1 MYITF
6 SSITEHQT
14 DYEGEVRGTMPS
26 FVHLHV
32 HTEYSLL
39 DGATRLN
46 QLVERAK
53 EFGMPAVAVT
63 DHGVMYAAVKFYRLA
78 KEAGVKPIIGCEVY
92 VSPRT
97 RFDKEARLD
106 ERSFHLTL
114 LAETLEGYQN
124 LLILVSKAA
133 TEGFYYRPRVDFDLL
148 RQHAKGIIALSGCL
162 SGQVATL
169 LAQGQDELAEKVLME
184 YAAIFGQRNFFVE
197 IQNQG
202 LEEQRRVNPKLIK
215 LARAKGIPLIATND
229 VHYLDRADA
238 EVQDILLCIQT
249 GKTLSDPDRLRF
261 ANDQFYFKSPE
272 EMSDLF
278 YDLPDAIANTV
289 EVANRC
295 NVELDFEHFHLPHFP
310 LPAGVTDVTYLR
322 ELCANGAKVRYGE
335 PNPLIWERLTYEL
348 NIIEKMGFTSYFLI
362 VHDFIDFAKRNGI
375 PVGPG
380 RGSAAGSLVAF
391 VLGITDVDPLQ
402 YGLIFERFLNPERI
416 TMPDID
422 IDFCYVRR
430 DEVIRYVTE
439 KYGEDRVAQIIT
451 FGTMAA
457 RAVIRDVGRVL
468 ELPYHHIDRIAR
480 LIPGGPG
487 VTIDKALEYSSELR
501 QYLAENP
508 EARNIIEIGRKLEGL
523 PRHASTHAAG
533 VVISREPLHTYTPI
547 QRNKDEVTTQFE
559 MEDLEAIGLLKMDFL
574 GLRTLT
580 IIHDTL
586 TMLQQRGIE
595 IDLSKLPLDDPKS
608 YQLLREIR
616 TAGIFQMESRLYQRL
631 CRDLQPENFE
641 DIVAMMALGRPGALQ
656 SGMVEDYFLCRHG
669 KKKVQYLHP
678 ALEPILKETY
688 GLILYQEQV
697 MQIAS
702 QLADYT
708 LGEADIL
715 RRGMGKKK
723 ASLIQ
728 QHRERFVSGA
738 VKHGIPVAT
747 ANTIFDQMEYFG
759 GYGFNKSHSA
769 AYALIAYQTAYF
781 KAHYPV
787 EFMAA
792 TLTSV
797 MGSSGKVAYY
807 IEECRQMGIEVLA
820 PDVNESGMHFT
831 VVGSNQIRFGLAA
844 VKNAGTGAI
853 SEIVRGR
860 VEEPYL
866 SLTDLCYKVDTSRV
880 NVKVLES
887 LIRCGALDSLGGF
900 RSQYMAIL
908 ETILQRAQYAQREQG
923 RGQLSLT
930 DQLEGVEGFRQT
942 ADPLPD
948 LPEYL
953 PEEILKME
961 KELLGF
967 YLTAHPLDPY
977 RARYYRFSQA
987 RIGELPEM
995 EDGSEVVVGG
1005 VLADVKSHTTKKGQM
1020 MAFFTLEDWSGSIDG
1035 VIFPFIYTKSHMLL
1049 RRDQP
1054 VLIIGKLEQ
1063 REEELSLI
1071 AEQILPLH
1079 EEYLVIRLNMSQYNL
1094 KTMQELELGL
1104 QKCNG
1109 TLPVILRIV
1118 RDGITTTVVT
1128 DERYWVRKEAI
1139 TEEILE
1145 QVVGK
1150 ENYHFS

>member
-1 MYITF
+1 M
-6 SSITEHQT
+6 S
-14 DYEGEVRGTMPS
+14 S

-39 DGATRLN
+39 DGATRLR

-53 EFGMPAVAVT
+53 EFGMPAVALT
-63 DHGVMYAAVKFYRLA
+63 DHGVMYAAVKFYQLA
-78 KEAGVKPIIGCEVY
+78 REAGIKPILGCEVY
-92 VSPRT
+92 VAPRT

-106 ERSFHLTL
+106 ERSYHLTL
-114 LAETLEGYQN
+114 LAETNEGYQN
-124 LLILVSKAA
+124 LLILVSKAS
-133 TEGFYYRPRVDFDLL
+133 TEGFYYRPRVDLDLL

-162 SGQVATL
+162 SGQILSL
-169 LAQGQDELAEKVLME
+169 LDQGQDELAEKMLLE
-184 YAAIFGQRNFFVE
+184 YQGIFGQENFFVE
-197 IQNQG
+197 VQNQG
-202 LEEQRRVNPKLIK
+202 LEEQRRLNPRLIR
-215 LARAKGIPLIATND
+215 LARSRGVPLIVTND
-229 VHYLDRADA
+229 VHYLERADA

-249 GKTLSDPDRLRF
+249 GKTLSDPERLKF
-261 ANDQFYFKSPE
+261 SNDQFYFKSPE
-272 EMSDLF
+272 EMAELF
-278 YDLPDAIANTV
+278 HDLPEAIANTV

-295 NVELDFEHFHLPHFP
+295 RVELDFDHFHLPHFP
-310 LPAGVTDVTYLR
+310 LPEGITAEAYLR
-322 ELCANGAKVRYGE
+322 DLCAQGTRARYGE
-335 PNPLIWERLTYEL
+335 PKAAVRERLEYEL
-348 NIIEKMGFTSYFLI
+348 NMIEKMGFTSYFLI
-362 VHDFIDFAKRNGI
+362 VHDFIDFARRRGI

-380 RGSAAGSLVAF
+380 RGSAAGSLVAY
-391 VLGITDVDPLQ
+391 VLGITAVDPLQ
-402 YGLIFERFLNPERI
+402 YGLIFERFLNPERV

-468 ELPYHHIDRIAR
+468 ELPYTQIDRIAR
-480 LIPGGPG
+480 LIPGGPR
-487 VTIDKALEYSSELR
+487 VTIAKALEYSGELR
-501 QYLAENP
+501 EYLAENP
-508 EARNIIEIGRKLEGL
+508 DARTVVEIGRKLEGL

-533 VVISREPLHTYTPI
+533 VVVSREPLHTYTPV
-547 QRNKDEVTTQFE
+547 QRNKDEITTQFD
-559 MEDLEAIGLLKMDFL
+559 MEDLESIGLLKMDFL

-580 IIHDTL
+580 VIHDTVE
-586 TMLQQRGIE
+586 MLKERGIE
-595 IDLSKLPLDDPKS
+595 IDISRLPLDDPKP

-616 TAGIFQMESRLYQRL
+616 TAGVFQMESRLYQRL
-631 CRDLQPENFE
+631 CRDLQPENFD

-656 SGMVEDYFLCRHG
+656 SGMMEDYFLCRHE
-669 KKKVQYLHP
+669 KKKVRYLHP
-678 ALEPILKETY
+678 ALEPILRETY

-702 QLADYT
+702 LLADYS

-738 VKHGIPVAT
+738 GRHGIPAEM
-747 ANTIFDQMEYFG
+747 AHTIFDQMEYFG
-759 GYGFNKSHSA
+759 GYGFNKSHSV
-769 AYALIAYQTAYF
+769 AYALIAYQIAYL
-781 KAHYPV
+781 KTYYPV

-792 TLTSV
+792 SLTSV
-797 MGSSGKVAYY
+797 MGSSGKVAFY

-831 VVGSNQIRFGLAA
+831 VVGANQIRFGLAA
-844 VKNAGTGAI
+844 VKNVGTGAI
-853 SEIVRGR
+853 GEIVKGR
-860 VEEPYL
+860 SEEPYQ
-866 SLTDLCYKVDTSRV
+866 SLTDFCYKVDIGRV

-887 LIRCGALDSLGGF
+887 LIRCGAMDSLGGR
-900 RSQYMAIL
+900 RSQYTAVL
-908 ETILQRAQYAQREQG
+908 ETVVQRAQYAQREQG
-923 RGQLSLT
+923 KGQLSLT
-930 DQLEGVEGFRQT
+930 DQLEGVEGFRQI

-977 RARYYRFSQA
+977 RARYYRFTQMK
-987 RIGELPEM
+987 IGELSEL

-1005 VLADVKSHTTKKGQM
+1005 VLADLKSHTTKKGQM
-1020 MAFFTLEDWSGSIDG
+1020 MAFFTLEDWSGSIEG
-1035 VIFPFIYTKSHMLL
+1035 VIFPFIYAKSHMLL

-1054 VLIIGKLEQ
+1054 VLIVGKLEQ

-1079 EEYLVIRLNMSQYNL
+1079 EEYLVISLNMDPYNL
-1094 KTMQELELGL
+1094 TIMQELEQGL

-1109 TLPVILRIV
+1109 TSPVMLRI
-1118 RDGITTTVVT
+1118 RQNGKITTVVT
-1128 DERYWVRKEAI
+1128 DEKFWVCRERI
-1139 TEEILE
+1139 TEETLE

-1150 ENYHFS
+1150 ENFYFS